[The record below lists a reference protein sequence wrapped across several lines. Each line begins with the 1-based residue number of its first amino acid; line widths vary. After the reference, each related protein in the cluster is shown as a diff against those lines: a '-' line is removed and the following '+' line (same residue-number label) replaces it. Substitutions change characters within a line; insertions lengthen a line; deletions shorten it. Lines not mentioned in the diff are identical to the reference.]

1 MWFEVFAGVG
11 SAVSQRLAYID
22 VGVLEAVGEAD
33 GVPVWKSWP
42 VPILYVGAAAEW
54 GQCAV
59 PSEGEFAVL
68 FFPDGA
74 GLEGGAGSGGVTLG
88 AKGWDTREADEVQL
102 VVHVF
107 G

>member
-1 MWFEVFAGVG
+1 M
-11 SAVSQRLAYID
+11 AYID

-33 GVPVWKSWP
+33 GVPVWRGWAVP
-42 VPILYVGAAAEW
+42 VLYVGAAAEW
-54 GQCAV
+54 GQCVV
-59 PSEGEFAVL
+59 PSEGEFGVL